1 MPFELFVAVR
11 YLLAR
16 RRQAFISL
24 ISLISVIGVGVG
36 VMALLIALALMTG
49 LQTEL
54 RDRIVGSA
62 AHIYV
67 FRIGG
72 MEMARVEDELQ
83 RFLELPRVEG
93 AAPVIL
99 GKAMIRSGKGHEAF
113 IDVKGILP
121 ERERTVTR
129 LAVSMRA
136 GTVETIERAEEDV
149 PGILLGTDLARTLDV
164 VPGERVQLLS
174 PQGTITPFGAFLRP
188 RTFEVTGL
196 FNLGLFEFDSSYGF
210 VHLDIAARML
220 PDQTPIIE
228 LRIDDMFRVEEV
240 VRTIAARFG
249 AEYTAQHWADLNR
262 SLFAALWLEKVAISI
277 TIGLIVMVA
286 ALNIIASLILLVME
300 KSRDIAILKTMGSS
314 SASIRRIFVL
324 QGLIIGLVGTAAGA
338 LAGTALIYV
347 LDRYRLISVPMDVYQ
362 ISYVP
367 FTLELS
373 DFLTVIIAAILI
385 CFVATIYPSRQ
396 AAKLDPAQALRYQ

>member
-1 MPFELFVAVR
+1 MPFELFVALR

-36 VMALLIALALMTG
+36 VMALLVALALMTG
-49 LQTEL
+49 LQAEL
-54 RDRIVGSA
+54 RDRIIGSA

-72 MEMARVEDELQ
+72 MEMANLDAEVT
-83 RFLELPRVEG
+83 RFLDLPRVRG
-93 AAPVIL
+93 AAPVML
-99 GKAMIRSGKGHEAF
+99 GKALIRGGKGHEAF

-121 ERERTVTR
+121 ERERTVTQ
-129 LAVSMRA
+129 LQQSMRSGA
-136 GTVETIERAEEDV
+136 VETIERPADDV

-164 VPGERVQLLS
+164 VPGETVQLFS
-174 PQGTITPFGAFLRP
+174 PQGTITPVGPVFRP

-210 VHLDIAARML
+210 VHLDVAERML
-220 PDQTPIIE
+220 PDQSPMIE

-240 VRTIAARFG
+240 VRTISDRFG
-249 AEYTAQHWADLNR
+249 AEYMAQHWADLNR
-262 SLFAALWLEKVAISI
+262 SLFSALWLEKMAISI

-338 LAGTALIYV
+338 IAGTLLIFV

-367 FTLELS
+367 FTLEWS
-373 DFLTVIIAAILI
+373 DFFIVIISAIAI